1 MIKKELWKNL
11 SAEEIRLYFLLII
24 KGDKNEGKGSL
35 SLGEINHHLG
45 LEFTQ
50 NDLKKAVD
58 KLQKF
63 HLIKITSF
71 KRYHIQFELKFPE
84 FL

>member
-1 MIKKELWKNL
+1 
-11 SAEEIRLYFLLII
+11 
-24 KGDKNEGKGSL
+24 L
-35 SLGEINHHLG
+35 SLREINHHLG